1 MKIIGIDPGINK
13 AGYGV
18 LNENLKVLESGIF
31 KSPLKLSF
39 ENKIKYLL
47 QNFETLIENFSPDYI
62 SIEEIY
68 VAKNVQVA
76 LKIGILI
83 GGIIGISISRN
94 VKFFLIPPREIK
106 QLITGKGGATK
117 QQVKFMV
124 ENLTNYYNFKSFE
137 ETDAVA
143 TAISAIFK
151 LKENAILY
159 KR

>member
-18 LNENLKVLESGIF
+18 LDENLKVLESGIF
-31 KSPLKLSF
+31 ISPLKFSF
-39 ENKIKYLL
+39 EEKIKCLL
-47 QNFETLIENFSPDYI
+47 KNFEILIKNFSPDYV

-68 VAKNVQVA
+68 VAKNVQIA

-83 GGIIGISISRN
+83 GGIIGISLSRN
-94 VKFFLIPPREIK
+94 VRFVLIPPREIK
-106 QLITGKGGATK
+106 QLITGNGGATK
-117 QQVKFMV
+117 EQIKFMV
-124 ENLTNYYNFKSFE
+124 ENLTNYNNFKSFE

-151 LKENAILY
+151 LKENVIFY